1 MTGLAADQKEGPDPL
16 VPWWAGLVL
25 GTLRAFLCPLFPHTS
40 RIQQAV
46 LPRCLLIPSG
56 CADGCE
62 VCWCHSDRRDS
73 RGPRVHGAGAA
84 PGRTKGQFWGWLTH
98 GSSLHLGLQA
108 AKVLEHIP
116 CSKEAGL
123 NLHGSKPTAHPG
135 NSGPASVPYGN
146 MCPKVDFLLCQTIIT
161 LC

>member
-62 VCWCHSDRRDS
+62 VCWCHSGEIQGDHMS
-73 RGPRVHGAGAA
+73 TVQEQPLAGPKASSGAGSHMAA
-84 PGRTKGQFWGWLTH
+84 RCIL
-98 GSSLHLGLQA
+98 
-108 AKVLEHIP
+108 
-116 CSKEAGL
+116 
-123 NLHGSKPTAHPG
+123 GSKQLKSLSISLALRRLD
-135 NSGPASVPYGN
+135 SICMAASP
-146 MCPKVDFLLCQTIIT
+146 QHSRAT
-161 LC
+161 LVLPLSLMVTCALRWIFFFVRL